1 MDIRHLSPRFAV
13 SEQLQPCDL
22 AEVAARGFRAVVCN
36 RPDGEAPDQPGWR
49 DVAAEARQLGLA
61 FAYIPVVPGEISADQ
76 VRELARFLE
85 AAKGP
90 VLGYCR
96 TGARAEK
103 LWERAATPAVR
114 PGPSVP

>member
-22 AEVAARGFRAVVCN
+22 AE
-36 RPDGEAPDQPGWR
+36 
-49 DVAAEARQLGLA
+49 DVAAEARQLGLG
-61 FAYIPVVPGEISADQ
+61 FAYIPVVPGEISTDQ
-76 VRELARFLE
+76 VREFARFLE